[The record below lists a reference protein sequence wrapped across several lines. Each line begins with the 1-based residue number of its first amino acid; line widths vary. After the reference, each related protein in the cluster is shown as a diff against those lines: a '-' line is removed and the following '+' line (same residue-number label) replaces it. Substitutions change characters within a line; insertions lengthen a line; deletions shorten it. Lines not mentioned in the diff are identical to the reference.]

1 MLLSKNGTIEAS
13 SWRRLTQ
20 KLASLLNT
28 FSRPLNIERKL
39 KQFLPKLRWERE
51 RLITDKSPDQILRR
65 LRREFT
71 TLTRRWRHR
80 THSERKKTVIF
91 NDSVVQISLRLIWW
105 EIQISKLHC
114 VKIRREM
121 KMIWSKR
128 DYGDWF
134 WKSRWFV
141 KGMERTER
149 V

>member
-1 MLLSKNGTIEAS
+1 LNSIKLSYKLMLLTKNGSIEAS

-71 TLTRRWRHR
+71 TLTWRWRHR
-80 THSERKKTVIF
+80 THSEETKRYT
-91 NDSVVQISLRLIWW
+91 VQISLRLIWW
-105 EIQISKLHC
+105 EIQISILHC
-114 VKIRREM
+114 VKIRGEM

-128 DYGDWF
+128 DYGDLF
-134 WKSRWFV
+134 WKSR
-141 KGMERTER
+141 
-149 V
+149 